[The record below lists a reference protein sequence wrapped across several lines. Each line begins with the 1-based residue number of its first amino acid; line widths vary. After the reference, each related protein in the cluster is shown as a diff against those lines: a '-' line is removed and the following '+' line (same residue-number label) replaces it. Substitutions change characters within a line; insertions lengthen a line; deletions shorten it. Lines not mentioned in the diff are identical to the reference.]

1 MILKTL
7 ILLFFALPLRA
18 LGQVDSVVIPESP
31 VMHLEMA
38 IEEAM
43 TNNPEIRAA
52 TSEMTF
58 MDAKA
63 SQAGVLPD
71 PELKFMQDAMPGF
84 RWNEAMF
91 SRLML
96 EQMIPFPSKL
106 STEREA
112 ARIFAEHAHHEH
124 LEKIDEVLAKVKSA
138 YYELWFYQQTIVLGN
153 ESARLMDQFLKIAQ
167 TRYGTGSATQQ
178 EVLKAQVE
186 LSMIRNDL
194 LDLRQKE
201 LSAKAMLGAL
211 LNRVPTDTIGYA
223 MIPEEVHF
231 SMSLDS
237 LLDTGLRRRPML
249 VHDSLEI
256 DAGKVMLSLAKEQYF
271 PDFRIG
277 LEHLYSPM
285 DGMTSWSISAGI
297 TLPFAPWSLGRTG
310 AKKEEATASIDKSRA
325 LYQAD
330 RQMVAGNIR
339 DLYYKADAAKKQLD
353 TYRRGILPQAR
364 QSLNA
369 SLTAYQNGTTD
380 FLMLMDAYRT
390 QVNLTKEYFMT
401 RMKFELAVT
410 GIEREIG
417 SIWFTLNGMKGLN
430 HE

>member
-1 MILKTL
+1 MMRTIV
-7 ILLFFALPLRA
+7 IFIFIMLPLRA
-18 LGQVDSVVIPESP
+18 LSQMDSIVIPESP
-31 VMHLEMA
+31 IMSLDAV

-43 TNNPEIRAA
+43 ANNPEIRAA
-52 TSEMTF
+52 FSEMSIR
-58 MDAKA
+58 DARI

-71 PELKFMQDAMPGF
+71 PELKFMQEAMPGF

-96 EQMIPFPSKL
+96 EQMIPYPGKL

-112 ARIFAEHAHHEH
+112 SRINAEHAHHDH

-138 YYELWFYQQTIVLGN
+138 YFELWYYQQNIVLDN
-153 ESARLMDQFLKIAQ
+153 ENSRLMKQFLKIAQ
-167 TRYGTGSATQQ
+167 TRYGVGMTSQQ

-186 LSMIRNDL
+186 LSMIGNEI

-201 LSAKAMLGAL
+201 LSAKSMLMAL
-211 LNRVPTDTIGYA
+211 LNRSPRDTVGFAVIS
-223 MIPEEVHF
+223 EEVKF
-231 SMSLDS
+231 SMQLDS
-237 LLDTGLRRRPML
+237 LLDTGMRQRPML
-249 VHDSLEI
+249 LHDSIAI
-256 DAGKVMLSLAKEQYF
+256 DENKIMLSLAKQQYY
-271 PDFRIG
+271 PDFRFGI
-277 LEHLYSPM
+277 EHLYAPV
-285 DGMTSWSISAGI
+285 DGITSWSISAGV
-297 TLPFAPWSLGRTG
+297 TLPFAPWSLGRTD
-310 AKKEEATASIDKSRA
+310 ARKEEAIASIDKSRD

-330 RQMVAGNIR
+330 RQMIAGNIR
-339 DLYYKADAAKKQLD
+339 DYYYKADAAKKQLD
-353 TYRRGILPQAR
+353 AYQRGILPQAR

-401 RMKFELAVT
+401 RMQFEQAVT

-417 SIWFTLNGMKGLN
+417 YQYGPHTM
-430 HE
+430 E